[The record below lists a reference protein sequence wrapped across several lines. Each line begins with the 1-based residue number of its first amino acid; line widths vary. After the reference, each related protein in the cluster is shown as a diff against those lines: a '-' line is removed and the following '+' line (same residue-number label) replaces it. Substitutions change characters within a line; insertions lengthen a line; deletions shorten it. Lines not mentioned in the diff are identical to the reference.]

1 MQKLSRAW
9 EGKNFSIYMNDISN
23 DLLARNINLSGYFSL
38 NFCTGIALQL
48 YFVCFGVSFDLSE
61 EDIKVAEEAEEVDE
75 KKDEDKAE

>member
-1 MQKLSRAW
+1 
-9 EGKNFSIYMNDISN
+9 MNDISN

-48 YFVCFGVSFDLSE
+48 YFGVSFDLSE